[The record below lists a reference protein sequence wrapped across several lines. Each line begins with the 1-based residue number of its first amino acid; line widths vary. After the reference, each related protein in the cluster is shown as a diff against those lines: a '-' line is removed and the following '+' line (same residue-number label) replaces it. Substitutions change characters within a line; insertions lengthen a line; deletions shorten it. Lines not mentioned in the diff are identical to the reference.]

1 MSQKDVRKGNGT
13 RAAIIEAALRKF
25 SERSFIGATTADIA
39 VEAGVS
45 EKTIFDL
52 FGNKKTLYLAV
63 RDSIRDSLVQTII
76 PRLPLG
82 AGAPNVLR
90 EMCRVSLDELRK
102 HRDEFTITFHAITAI
117 NDPEVKK
124 SNQEAFLGIHLL
136 VRNILA
142 EGRESGLVNEKL
154 DLEQFA
160 WTFTMALYSIAF
172 VEVAE
177 FRSPISDETALLFID
192 RLVDVIEPD

>member
-1 MSQKDVRKGNGT
+1 MSRKDVRTGNGT

-25 SERSFIGATTADIA
+25 SEKSFIGATTAEIA

-63 RDSIRDSLVQTII
+63 RDSIRNSIVQTVI

-82 AGAPNVLR
+82 AGAPNLLR
-90 EMCRVSLDELRK
+90 TLGRLSLDEFRK
-102 HRDEFTITFHAITAI
+102 HRDELTVTFHAITAI
-117 NDPEVKK
+117 NDPEIRK

-142 EGRESGLVNEKL
+142 EGRKSGLVNEKL

-160 WTFTMALYSIAF
+160 WTFMMALYSIAF

-177 FRSPISDETALLFID
+177 FRSPLSDETALLFID
-192 RLVDVIEPD
+192 HLVDIIEPD